1 MKNID
6 PARRRG
12 IRIRAGILCAV
23 LGLGLGVVLNGA
35 WDIEVADGDA
45 WRTLAEKQRMRRLR
59 VAPKRGTVYDRAGT
73 ALAISVEVPSISIDA
88 VEVLRGIDTKTAPGR
103 LEAVAAR
110 IAEALQMD
118 ATEVADKLRRGK
130 RFAWLKRR
138 VTAKEVDAVREL
150 GDSNQRLP
158 IHGLSV
164 EGEGRRFYP
173 HRELAAPLLGF
184 VSPDGQGREGVEL
197 SLDEQLRGRVE
208 EIRGLRDRA
217 GRLIFSEGIQDDAAL
232 AGHDIFLSIDQ
243 SIQFIAEREL
253 DAALKTHEA
262 KSGSIIV
269 VDPRTGEVLAMASA
283 PGFNPN
289 DYNLADP
296 GTLRNH
302 GIGDVFEPGSTM
314 KMFTMA
320 AALSANSVKPDE
332 PIYCEE
338 GHMPIDNV
346 VIHDTHVSKWLTP
359 TQILQVSSN
368 IGIAKIALG
377 LGEEKLYQAFRRFGF
392 GENSGLALSGVAN
405 GVLRPRS
412 RSWVPVETAAAAF
425 GQGVSVTNL
434 QMAMAA
440 AALANQ
446 GRLLEPLLISKVTDA
461 SGLVLS
467 EATPQVRRQVVSPRV
482 ARMMAEMLSSVTEGE
497 GTGVEA
503 AIPGF
508 RVAGKTATAQKI
520 DPATGRYNDI
530 NYVTSFV
537 GFVPADR
544 PRIVVSVVIDE
555 PSAGANSGG
564 SVAAPVFR
572 RVAELTLQYL
582 GVRPDGTRAV
592 KLTDVAEY
600 AKVDDPAKAA
610 HAVFDAKR
618 AEREPNEAKPE
629 AELRG
634 RESVKVPSV
643 EGFPVRSAMQTV
655 FEKGLVPVIEGT
667 GRLVRTEPAI
677 GTRVAKGS
685 KLVLVFEP
693 SM

>member
-1 MKNID
+1 
-6 PARRRG
+6 
-12 IRIRAGILCAV
+12 
-23 LGLGLGVVLNGA
+23 
-35 WDIEVADGDA
+35 
-45 WRTLAEKQRMRRLR
+45 
-59 VAPKRGTVYDRAGT
+59 
-73 ALAISVEVPSISIDA
+73 
-88 VEVLRGIDTKTAPGR
+88 
-103 LEAVAAR
+103 
-110 IAEALQMD
+110 
-118 ATEVADKLRRGK
+118 
-130 RFAWLKRR
+130 
-138 VTAKEVDAVREL
+138 
-150 GDSNQRLP
+150 
-158 IHGLSV
+158 
-164 EGEGRRFYP
+164 
-173 HRELAAPLLGF
+173 
-184 VSPDGQGREGVEL
+184 
-197 SLDEQLRGRVE
+197 
-208 EIRGLRDRA
+208 
-217 GRLIFSEGIQDDAAL
+217 
-232 AGHDIFLSIDQ
+232 
-243 SIQFIAEREL
+243 
-253 DAALKTHEA
+253 
-262 KSGSIIV
+262 
-269 VDPRTGEVLAMASA
+269 
-283 PGFNPN
+283 
-289 DYNLADP
+289 
-296 GTLRNH
+296 
-302 GIGDVFEPGSTM
+302 
-314 KMFTMA
+314 
-320 AALSANSVKPDE
+320 
-332 PIYCEE
+332 
-338 GHMPIDNV
+338 
-346 VIHDTHVSKWLTP
+346 
-359 TQILQVSSN
+359 
-368 IGIAKIALG
+368 
-377 LGEEKLYQAFRRFGF
+377 
-392 GENSGLALSGVAN
+392 
-405 GVLRPRS
+405 
-412 RSWVPVETAAAAF
+412 
-425 GQGVSVTNL
+425 
-434 QMAMAA
+434 MAMAA

-497 GTGVEA
+497 GTGIEA

-537 GFVPADR
+537 GFVPAER

-629 AELRG
+629 ADLRG

-643 EGFPVRSAMQTV
+643 EGLPVRSAMQTV

>member
-232 AGHDIFLSIDQ
+232 VDRSKHPVHRRARTRCG
-243 SIQFIAEREL
+243 AE
-253 DAALKTHEA
+253 DA
-262 KSGSIIV
+262 
-269 VDPRTGEVLAMASA
+269 RGEVRL
-283 PGFNPN
+283 
-289 DYNLADP
+289 D
-296 GTLRNH
+296 H
-302 GIGDVFEPGSTM
+302 
-314 KMFTMA
+314 
-320 AALSANSVKPDE
+320 
-332 PIYCEE
+332 
-338 GHMPIDNV
+338 
-346 VIHDTHVSKWLTP
+346 
-359 TQILQVSSN
+359 
-368 IGIAKIALG
+368 
-377 LGEEKLYQAFRRFGF
+377 RR
-392 GENSGLALSGVAN
+392 
-405 GVLRPRS
+405 RS
-412 RSWVPVETAAAAF
+412 
-425 GQGVSVTNL
+425 
-434 QMAMAA
+434 
-440 AALANQ
+440 
-446 GRLLEPLLISKVTDA
+446 
-461 SGLVLS
+461 
-467 EATPQVRRQVVSPRV
+467 
-482 ARMMAEMLSSVTEGE
+482 
-497 GTGVEA
+497 
-503 AIPGF
+503 
-508 RVAGKTATAQKI
+508 
-520 DPATGRYNDI
+520 
-530 NYVTSFV
+530 
-537 GFVPADR
+537 ADR
-544 PRIVVSVVIDE
+544 
-555 PSAGANSGG
+555 
-564 SVAAPVFR
+564 
-572 RVAELTLQYL
+572 
-582 GVRPDGTRAV
+582 
-592 KLTDVAEY
+592 
-600 AKVDDPAKAA
+600 
-610 HAVFDAKR
+610 
-618 AEREPNEAKPE
+618 
-629 AELRG
+629 
-634 RESVKVPSV
+634 
-643 EGFPVRSAMQTV
+643 
-655 FEKGLVPVIEGT
+655 
-667 GRLVRTEPAI
+667 
-677 GTRVAKGS
+677 
-685 KLVLVFEP
+685 
-693 SM
+693 